1 MAVASSGAIDL
12 DEFHQEAGGSA
23 NSNCTINDA
32 DIRGLIGKSDGATMA
47 FNEWYGATSTVDY
60 AINNYG
66 RTGDLQI
73 DWCDRLTIGGNA
85 NSTTFGNLTERS
97 VYNSG
102 TVASTTRSIFML
114 GFN

>member
-1 MAVASSGAIDL
+1 MALQSSGAIAL
-12 DEFHQEAGGSA
+12 DDMHDEAGGTSGSTA
-23 NSNCTINDA
+23 TINDA
-32 DIRGLIGKSDGATMA
+32 DIRGLIGKSAGATMA

-114 GFN
+114 GYN